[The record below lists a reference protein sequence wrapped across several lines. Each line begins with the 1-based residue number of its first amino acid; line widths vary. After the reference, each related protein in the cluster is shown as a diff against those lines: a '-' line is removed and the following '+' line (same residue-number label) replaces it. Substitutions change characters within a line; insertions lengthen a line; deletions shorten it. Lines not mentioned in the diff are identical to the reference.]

1 MTRRPSTRTVLVVGA
16 VLTVLVAGI
25 LSGWASTSPDGLQ
38 QVAQTLGFADSERQ
52 SAASGS
58 PLAGYAAPLGSGRL
72 SGGLA
77 GVLGV
82 VVVGLV
88 MVVLLSWL
96 RRPRASPE
104 ER

>member
-1 MTRRPSTRTVLVVGA
+1 VSRRPSTRTVLVVGA
-16 VLTVLVAGI
+16 VLSVLVAGV
-25 LSGWASTSPDGLQ
+25 LSGWASASPDGLQ
-38 QVAQTLGFADSERQ
+38 QVAQALGFADSERR
-52 SAASGS
+52 SATAGS
-58 PLAGYAAPLGSGRL
+58 PLADYSAPLASGRL

-88 MVVLLSWL
+88 MVVLLTWL
-96 RRPRASPE
+96 RRRRPSDE

>member
-1 MTRRPSTRTVLVVGA
+1 MTRRPSTRTVLLVGA
-16 VLTVLVAGI
+16 VVSVLVAGL

-38 QVAQTLGFADSERQ
+38 QVARTLGFADSERP
-52 SAASGS
+52 SATSGS

-72 SGGLA
+72 AEGLA
-77 GVLGV
+77 GVLGM

-88 MVVLLSWL
+88 MAVLLTWL
-96 RRPRASPE
+96 RRPQASDE

>member
-16 VLTVLVAGI
+16 ALSLMIAGI
-25 LSGWASTSPDGLQ
+25 LSGVASASPDGLQ
-38 QVAQTLGFADSERQ
+38 QVAQTLGFADSERE
-52 SAASGS
+52 SATSGS
-58 PLAGYAAPLGSGRL
+58 PLADYSAPLGNGRL

-82 VVVGLV
+82 VVVALV
-88 MVVLLSWL
+88 MAALLAWL
-96 RRPRASPE
+96 RRPRSSDE